1 MNSGPETVVEGGDQI
16 TKLHDAAEIARRIDA
31 LAAEIA
37 AALPKDPLVVAL
49 LKGSFVFVA
58 DLVRA
63 LHPLGLTPQI
73 EFLRLSSYGMGKESS
88 RQVRLIGEVPRV
100 AGRAVL
106 LVDDIVDTGRS
117 LAQAR
122 DLLAEGGAEKVWTC
136 ALVDK
141 PARREVDFK
150 ADFVGFSVPDLFLVG
165 YGIDYAEKHRHLPY
179 IGTVD

>member
-1 MNSGPETVVEGGDQI
+1 
-16 TKLHDAAEIARRIDA
+16 
-31 LAAEIA
+31 
-37 AALPKDPLVVAL
+37 
-49 LKGSFVFVA
+49 
-58 DLVRA
+58 
-63 LHPLGLTPQI
+63 
-73 EFLRLSSYGMGKESS
+73 MGKEST

-106 LVDDIVDTGRS
+106 LDDDIVDTGRS

-122 DLLAEGGAEKVWTC
+122 DLLAEAGAEKVWTC